1 MNTHITVLEFIL
13 ISGVSLVTY
22 AAVKAAYETWFKK

>member
-1 MNTHITVLEFIL
+1 MNNHITVLEFIL
-13 ISGVSLVTY
+13 VSGVSLVTY